1 MARRITGLRCR
12 DETGKVILNISD
24 RICRYLGEGSTGFEE
39 GYVTNDAFL
48 ENVDVWV
55 LPKSVYLQYVN
66 LSKRNLDWPE
76 FRVSGNRLEWHWH
89 FTDASVAAK
98 EAIDF
103 YYGVY

>member
-12 DETGKVILNISD
+12 EETGKVILNISD

-39 GYVTNDAFL
+39 GYITNDAFS

-55 LPKSVYLQYVN
+55 LPKAIYLQN
-66 LSKRNLDWPE
+66 TNINKGILDFPC
-76 FRVSGNRLEWHWH
+76 FSVSGNKLKWEWWYSG
-89 FTDASVAAK
+89 DVGIK
-98 EAIDF
+98 EAMDF